1 MSTSRPIR
9 LAEHDLEHAAAAG
22 LLRPE
27 QTAPLWRF
35 LLARAQAAPDDKPR
49 FSFTHLL
56 YYLGGMLA
64 IGAMSLFMTLGWA
77 SFGGWG
83 VFFIALLY
91 IGVAWK
97 LAQRFEAQH
106 LPIPM
111 GIMATLVVVL
121 VPLAT
126 WAVQQALGFWPEAD
140 AAKGSYRAYHYL
152 IDWRWLTLGLVTLAT
167 GAALLHR
174 WRAPFMLM
182 PIAATLWYMSMDLAM
197 LILGPDVTP
206 WDAGAWTFRKWF
218 SVAFGAAMLL
228 FALLVD
234 LRNRSR
240 LDYPFWLYLFGLLTF
255 WGGLTALGSG
265 ALSGKL
271 VYLAINLALVFV
283 GAVLARRTFTV
294 FGAIGIAI
302 VLGDLSW
309 TLFRNSWLFPIALTF
324 IGLAIV
330 YAGIWWNRN
339 EAERAAALQAKLPA
353 QMRELLAR
361 RGTACDR

>member
-1 MSTSRPIR
+1 MTTNHRIR
-9 LAEHDLEHAAAAG
+9 LGADDLDRAAAAG
-22 LLRPE
+22 LLRPD
-27 QTAPLWRF
+27 QAAPLWTY
-35 LLARAQAAPDDKPR
+35 LLAQAQAAPDDRPR
-49 FSFTHLL
+49 FSFTHVL
-56 YYLGGMLA
+56 YHLGGMLA

-97 LAQRFEAQH
+97 LAQRFEAQG

-111 GIMATLVVVL
+111 GIMATLIVVL

-126 WAVQQALGFWPEAD
+126 WAVQQALGFWPELGGVRD
-140 AAKGSYRAYHYL
+140 SYRAYHYL
-152 IDWRWLTLGLVTLAT
+152 IDWRWLTLELVTLAT
-167 GAALLHR
+167 GAALLYR

-182 PIAATLWYMSMDLAM
+182 PIAVTLWYMSMDLAM
-197 LILGPDVTP
+197 LILGPEVKV
-206 WDAGAWTFRKWF
+206 WEASAWTFRKWF
-218 SVAFGAAMLL
+218 SVAFGAGMIL

-271 VYLAINLALVFV
+271 VYLAINLALVFS
-283 GAVLARRTFTV
+283 GALLARRTFTV
-294 FGAIGIAI
+294 FGAIGVAV
-302 VLGDLSW
+302 VLGNLSW
-309 TLFRNSWLFPIALTF
+309 TYFRDSWLFPIALTL

-330 YAGIWWNRN
+330 YAGIWWSRN
-339 EAERAAALQAKLPA
+339 EARVSATLRSRLPA
-353 QMRELLAR
+353 QVQELLAR
-361 RGTACDR
+361 RAVA